1 MLCDY
6 TGYQVSSWAEL
17 LTSHSGYVVDR
28 CPLNLEDRGSIPPKV
43 VTTNAVGDG
52 EGNNNLVSLAGS
64 CNPATWGAMKTCA
77 NLSKAVRDRQCP
89 Y

>member
-1 MLCDY
+1 MGAITMLCDY

-43 VTTNAVGDG
+43 VTITAVSDG
-52 EGNNNLVSLAGS
+52 EAIQPSFLGGKL
-64 CNPATWGAMKTCA
+64 
-77 NLSKAVRDRQCP
+77 
-89 Y
+89 